1 MGIEDTAR
9 MLMVGGIML
18 LVLVFFF
25 DAITPQLFNKL
36 ENSIAFPFG
45 SATKTFFQ
53 LITFVF
59 TALLLLVGFRLTK
72 SQPDQRQIA

>member
-25 DAITPQLFNKL
+25 DAITPELFNKL
-36 ENSIAFPFG
+36 QNSETFAFG
-45 SATKTFFQ
+45 SATITFFQ

-72 SQPDQRQIA
+72 SRPDERQIA